1 MAENN
6 LIGPLAKSFVVYIGT
21 CLLLD
26 RIRKSYPEYII
37 QDQTQ
42 TLNDKAKCNT
52 IQTALINLSVGA
64 MILFFIGPYVRITA
78 AAPSNTLFFVEFLKL
93 AAMFFVS
100 DTMFYWTHRLM
111 HIPWVYKVVHKQ
123 HHSHQEPI
131 PWTSLY
137 VHPLEFLI
145 ALMGIFLVPLLLFS
159 MHPVTATLFLSGVM
173 LSLVVS
179 HCGLKLG
186 KVFVD
191 STHHDLHHQMR
202 IGNYGSNV
210 GIWDKVCETHLA

>member
-1 MAENN
+1 MENN
-6 LIGPLAKSFVVYIGT
+6 LLIGPLAKSFLVYIAA
-21 CLLLD
+21 CLVLD
-26 RIRKSYPEYII
+26 RIRKNYPEYII

-42 TLNDKAKCNT
+42 LLTKKAKCNT

-64 MILFFIGPYVRITA
+64 MILFFIGPYVRIST
-78 AAPSNTLFFVEFLKL
+78 SNTLFFVELLKL
-93 AAMFFVS
+93 AVMFFVS

-111 HIPWVYKVVHKQ
+111 HIPWVYRVVHKQ

-145 ALMGIFLVPLLLFS
+145 AFTGIFLVPLLLFS
-159 MHPVTATLFLSGVM
+159 MHPMTATLFLSGVM

-186 KVFVD
+186 SVFVD
-191 STHHDLHHQMR
+191 STHHDLHHQLR

-210 GIWDKVCETHLA
+210 GVWDKVCGTQL